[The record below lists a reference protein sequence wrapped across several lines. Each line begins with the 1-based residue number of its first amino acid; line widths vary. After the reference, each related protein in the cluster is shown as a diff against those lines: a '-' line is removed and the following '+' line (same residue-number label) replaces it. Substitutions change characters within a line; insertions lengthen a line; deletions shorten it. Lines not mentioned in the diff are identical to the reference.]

1 MAASEHGGDLDR
13 AITKYGGNRKDW
25 VDLSTGINPYAY
37 PVSNI
42 ASSLSSDLLREL
54 PDQQLIDTATQ
65 SAKNAYQANFSS
77 LPLAGAQQAIQLFP
91 SIIEVG
97 SKKACILHPSYN
109 EYEAQLQKTGWQIT
123 YCHHLDEMTGADCA
137 IITNP
142 NNPDGRQFLPTELL
156 ELAHSVG
163 TLIIDESFCDL
174 YPHLSVLPLTTE
186 QHQNIIVFRSL
197 GKFYGLAG
205 LRLGFVFSHSKTLN
219 QFASAAG
226 KWAVSAPAL
235 AIGADALQDEN
246 WRQQTMIKLTH
257 DAKRLDRIAHQNGL
271 HLIGGT
277 DLFRLYQFDNAKNI
291 QDKLA
296 GHKIWSRVFSYSENW
311 IRLGIPPDTGWEP
324 LERALQS

>member
-1 MAASEHGGDLDR
+1 MAVFEHGGDLDR
-13 AITKYGGNRKDW
+13 AITQYGGNRKDW
-25 VDLSTGINPYAY
+25 IDLSTGINPYSY
-37 PVSNI
+37 PVSNLV
-42 ASSLSSDLLREL
+42 SSLSSDFLRDL
-54 PDQQLIDTATQ
+54 PDQQLIETTAQ
-65 SAKNAYQANFSS
+65 SARNAYQANFSG

-109 EYEAQLQKTGWQIT
+109 EYEAQLQKAGWQIT
-123 YCHHLDEMTGADCA
+123 HCHHLDEMTGADCA
-137 IITNP
+137 IIANP

-156 ELAHSVG
+156 ELAGIVG

-186 QHQNIIVFRSL
+186 QHQNIIIFRSF

-205 LRLGFVFSHSKTLN
+205 LRLGFVFSHSKTLK
-219 QFASAAG
+219 QFESAAG

-235 AIGADALQDEN
+235 AIGAGALQDEN
-246 WRQQTMIKLTH
+246 WRQQTMAKLTH

-277 DLFRLYQFDNAKNI
+277 DLFRLYQWDNAKNM

-296 GHKIWSRVFSYSENW
+296 GHKIWSRIFSYSENW
-311 IRLGIPPDTGWEP
+311 IRLGIPTDDSWERVQ
-324 LERALQS
+324 RALQS

>member
-1 MAASEHGGDLDR
+1 MATHEHGGDLDR
-13 AITKYGGNRKDW
+13 AITQFGGNRKDW
-25 VDLSTGINPYAY
+25 IDLSTGINPNSY
-37 PVSNI
+37 PVFNL
-42 ASSLSSDLLREL
+42 ACDLSSALLRDL
-54 PDQQLIDTATQ
+54 PDQQLIDAAAQ
-65 SAKNAYQANFSS
+65 SARNAYKSNFRGW
-77 LPLAGAQQAIQLFP
+77 PLAGAQQAIQLFP

-97 SKKACILHPSYN
+97 SKKACILNPSYN
-109 EYEAQLQKTGWQIT
+109 EYEAQLHNAGCQIT

-174 YPHLSVLPLTTE
+174 YPHLSVLPLATE

-205 LRLGFVFSHSKTLN
+205 LRLGFVFSHSKILN
-219 QFASAAG
+219 QFASTAG
-226 KWAVSAPAL
+226 NWTVSAPAL
-235 AIGADALQDEN
+235 AIGANALQDKN

-277 DLFRLYQFDNAKNI
+277 DLFRLYQCDNAKNI
-291 QDKLA
+291 QYKLA
-296 GHKIWSRVFSYSENW
+296 EHKIWSRIFSYSENW

-324 LERALQS
+324 LERALRS

>member
-1 MAASEHGGDLDR
+1 MVTCEHGGNLDK
-13 AITKYGGNRKDW
+13 AITQFGGNRKDW
-25 VDLSTGINPYAY
+25 IDLSTGINPNSY
-37 PVSNI
+37 PVSNL
-42 ASSLSSDLLREL
+42 ASDLSPDLFRDL
-54 PDQQLIDTATQ
+54 PDRQLIDAAAQ
-65 SAKNAYQANFSS
+65 SARNAYQSNFRG

-97 SKKACILHPSYN
+97 SKKACILNPSYN
-109 EYEAQLQKTGWQIT
+109 EYEAQLHKAGWQIT

-142 NNPDGRQFLPTELL
+142 NNPDGRQFLPTELV

-174 YPHLSVLPLTTE
+174 YPRLSVLPLTTE

-205 LRLGFVFSHSKTLN
+205 LRLGFVFSHSKILN
-219 QFASAAG
+219 QFASTAG
-226 KWAVSAPAL
+226 NWTVSAPAL
-235 AIGADALQDEN
+235 AIGANALQDKN